1 MHAITTPS
9 QKKVEGMKHYAGKLK
24 NYALEGKDPMDIP
37 KKHIKTIVKKFP
49 SINQI

>member
-9 QKKVEGMKHYAGKLK
+9 QKKVEGMTHYAGKFK

-37 KKHIKTIVKKFP
+37 KNI
-49 SINQI
+49 